1 MPLSGIKILGEF
13 GEQTYVEDVIGEGK
27 IEFCSSEI
35 MSTQRLTKRK
45 SDKIVFHVECV
56 SITEKA
62 MCKSSA
68 FVILINGNTLKQ
80 ACVCTKTLARV
91 PSLF

>member
-1 MPLSGIKILGEF
+1 MEIVPCHDTRARAFTLFPEIPWRV
-13 GEQTYVEDVIGEGK
+13 TYVEDVLGEGK

-45 SDKIVFHVECV
+45 SDTIVFHVQCV
-56 SITEKA
+56 SITEKV

-68 FVILINGNTLKQ
+68 FLILFHGYGI
-80 ACVCTKTLARV
+80 
-91 PSLF
+91 